1 MILVV
6 TSSQW
11 SLRRPWTDRS
21 ISTFISIDLGLFGK
35 RKKDKDAPGAWIALA
50 IPASNP
56 PLRLDMRHASRLSN
70 PRRHHRKANGFICL
84 YTSSFLYIF
93 SHLYPGSATSKAR

>member
-11 SLRRPWTDRS
+11 SLHQPWTDGF
-21 ISTFISIDLGLFGK
+21 ISTFMSIDLGLFGK
-35 RKKDKDAPGAWIALA
+35 REDKDAPGAWIALA
-50 IPASNP
+50 ILASNP

-70 PRRHHRKANGFICL
+70 PRRHHRKTKGFICS
-84 YTSSFLYIF
+84 YTSSFLYII
-93 SHLYPGSATSKAR
+93 SHLYPGSAMSKAR